1 MVTQINLPSEKV
13 SSWYFSV
20 HWAKLALE
28 NNIERNTAYGW
39 PTEYDQQ
46 HVDRLQELETFLK
59 AADTAWFD
67 EIASTCL
74 HAVGIGHES

>member
-13 SSWYFSV
+13 SSWYFAV

-28 NNIERNTAYGW
+28 TNIERNTAYGW
-39 PTEYDQQ
+39 PTDYDQR
-46 HVDRLQELETFLK
+46 HVDQLQELEAFLK
-59 AADTAWFD
+59 EAGDAWYD
-67 EIASTCL
+67 GITSTCL